1 MPSPH
6 HLINIIKQQIALKS
20 NMNLIYNSGNNY
32 YSNFA
37 LKIYTQMIRD
47 DKFMKL

>member
-1 MPSPH
+1 MPSSHHPINLVKQPH
-6 HLINIIKQQIALKS
+6 ALKS
-20 NMNLIYNSGNNY
+20 NMNLIYNSENNY
-32 YSNFA
+32 WNNFT